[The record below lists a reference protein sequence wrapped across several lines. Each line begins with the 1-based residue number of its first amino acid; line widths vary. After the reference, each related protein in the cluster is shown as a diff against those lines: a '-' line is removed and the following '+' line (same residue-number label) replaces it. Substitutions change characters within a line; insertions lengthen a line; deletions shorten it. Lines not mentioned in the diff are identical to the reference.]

1 MLSTRRSLV
10 AAAVLGIA
18 GAFSV
23 NGAAAQDAEPP
34 AAMEAPATT
43 FDESKLRS
51 FVVAFL
57 QVNEIN
63 RTYLPQMQ
71 EADSTE
77 EQQQIQQQA
86 TQEMVMAVE
95 NAEGI
100 DVDEYNAIT
109 ESAQANPE
117 LASQLNQMI
126 QQAASE

>member
-1 MLSTRRSLV
+1 
-10 AAAVLGIA
+10 
-18 GAFSV
+18 
-23 NGAAAQDAEPP
+23 
-34 AAMEAPATT
+34 MEAPATT

-77 EQQQIQQQA
+77 GGGSSSRSSSRPRRRWW
-86 TQEMVMAVE
+86 MAVE